1 MSWTIILDHLFM
13 VLAASTLAIIIGIP
27 LGILAYM
34 YPKTKAIILNLVD
47 ILQTIPA
54 LALLGL
60 IMIVAGAGKTTVV
73 LGIMLY
79 SLLPIAR
86 NTYLGLSEIDP
97 GIKEAAKGV
106 GMTGFERLTKVEF
119 PIAYPTIFT
128 GIRIAIVNA
137 IGIAVFAA
145 FVGGGGIGNMMY
157 QAIRVQ
163 DMGGILLSTAVLMVI
178 AVVLLLPMTV
188 SSLPLSVST
197 HDFIFCVVIAGI
209 LSSGIGYMIEVR
221 GLIELGTTISG
232 VYINLLPV
240 FTAAAGVLFLN
251 ETMSALQVFGS
262 LLVIACSIYI
272 TLQND
277 V

>member
-34 YPKTKAIILNLVD
+34 YPKTKAVILNLVD

-60 IMIVAGAGKTTVV
+60 IMIVAGAGKTTVI

-128 GIRIAIVNA
+128 GIRIGVT
-137 IGIAVFAA
+137 
-145 FVGGGGIGNMMY
+145 
-157 QAIRVQ
+157 
-163 DMGGILLSTAVLMVI
+163 TARTLGQMLKI
-178 AVVLLLPMTV
+178 PCIKV
-188 SSLPLSVST
+188 SSLE
-197 HDFIFCVVIAGI
+197 GI
-209 LSSGIGYMIEVR
+209 LYPPAGTITVLYSSPFEQM
-221 GLIELGTTISG
+221 
-232 VYINLLPV
+232 
-240 FTAAAGVLFLN
+240 
-251 ETMSALQVFGS
+251 
-262 LLVIACSIYI
+262 
-272 TLQND
+272 
-277 V
+277 

>member
-60 IMIVAGAGKTTVV
+60 IMIVAGAGKTTVI

-106 GMTGFERLTKVEF
+106 GMTGFERLTRVEF
-119 PIAYPTIFT
+119 PK
-128 GIRIAIVNA
+128 
-137 IGIAVFAA
+137 
-145 FVGGGGIGNMMY
+145 
-157 QAIRVQ
+157 
-163 DMGGILLSTAVLMVI
+163 
-178 AVVLLLPMTV
+178 
-188 SSLPLSVST
+188 
-197 HDFIFCVVIAGI
+197 
-209 LSSGIGYMIEVR
+209 SSGYRRYTPLNSSSDGDR
-221 GLIELGTTISG
+221 CHTRSFDELVGTQ
-232 VYINLLPV
+232 YKK
-240 FTAAAGVLFLN
+240 
-251 ETMSALQVFGS
+251 
-262 LLVIACSIYI
+262 IAQQYQEGARLCADNIHCIRTDCSF
-272 TLQND
+272 
-277 V
+277 